1 MQQPSGMPR
10 HGRHRRR
17 PVADL
22 IAGTPLRRAV
32 INPGRVSFG
41 QLTQK
46 GTIAVTSEALVFAAR
61 LAKLD
66 LSKAKHD

>member
-1 MQQPSGMPR
+1 M
-10 HGRHRRR
+10 
-17 PVADL
+17 ADL